1 MQNAAPY
8 ALDERAIP
16 ASVLVIEN
24 VLQPCSMCLEASCYA
39 FHFFKMLEEGDV
51 RDELLWLRA
60 GLEIRPSAGIPERV
74 VIGSCGISLRSN
86 LSEAALRFLSKDS
99 SSVLD
104 KLPDSFSHNPSFLD
118 LPLVADRLFA
128 IASLPR

>member
-1 MQNAAPY
+1 
-8 ALDERAIP
+8 
-16 ASVLVIEN
+16 
-24 VLQPCSMCLEASCYA
+24 MCLEASCYA

-60 GLEIRPSAGIPERV
+60 GLEIRPRAGIPERV

-86 LSEAALRFLSKDS
+86 LREAALRFLSKDS

-118 LPLVADRLFA
+118 LSLVADRLFA